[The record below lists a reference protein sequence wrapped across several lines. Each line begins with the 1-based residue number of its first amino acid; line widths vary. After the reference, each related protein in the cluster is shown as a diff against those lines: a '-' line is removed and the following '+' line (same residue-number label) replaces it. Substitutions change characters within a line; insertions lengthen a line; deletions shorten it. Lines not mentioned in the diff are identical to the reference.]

1 MIRRFNRIFANN
13 YVPTNLTDQD
23 ISMNLKNILVN
34 IINQEKNSQDYIL
47 FCLFVFNDLN
57 LLLQQLQYVTESSPK
72 YDQSI
77 SNFMRNLSVRDLQ
90 ILRNK
95 HFEHVV
101 GSFSNEQQLEWLIRG
116 CKNYSPSF
124 NCIKKGTDIRNYLLK
139 LLKSSNNSTATELYN
154 WIINKKCE
162 KTFDQENVLSMLG
175 TGIINKP
182 ICSKQENVDVGSISC
197 EKEYNEFI
205 NILNNVDQNTPSDVL
220 ITLSDKFGNIV
231 FNSDKV
237 DIQGYKCV
245 EKFMKGIN
253 LVLLN
258 ELKQT
263 IKNKKIDMGYF
274 SPLITNIVCLQL
286 CIIYCSRKNCKD
298 IKNIIDNFLDNIV
311 VSLENIKNYVKDE
324 RDILVEF
331 PSITEKNITQ
341 MIFDIQKLREIK
353 NNQQLVTGVE
363 KLLENNLLITSNGF
377 KIVPDMLN
385 QQQTIIQQDIEK
397 KNEQNTFNYDD
408 YDTPINIV
416 IVLLLFIVII
426 VGIYS

>member
-101 GSFSNEQQLEWLIRG
+101 GSFSDKQELEWLIRG

-205 NILNNVDQNTPSDVL
+205 NIINNVDQNTPSDVL

-258 ELKQT
+258 ELKQS

-286 CIIYCSRKNCKD
+286 CIIYCSRKKCKD
-298 IKNIIDNFLDNIV
+298 IKNIIDNFLDNIITSLKSIQNYIQNETYV
-311 VSLENIKNYVKDE
+311 EVSS
-324 RDILVEF
+324 EF
-331 PSITEKNITQ
+331 PSVNKTNITQ
-341 MIFDIQKLREIK
+341 IIFDIEKLREIK
-353 NNQQLVTGVE
+353 NNQELILGVN
-363 KLLENNLLITSNGF
+363 KLLDNNLLVTSNGF
-377 KIVPDMLN
+377 KIIPNMLN
-385 QQQTIIQQDIEK
+385 QQQNIIIKED
-397 KNEQNTFNYDD
+397 KNIYEE
-408 YDTPINIV
+408 YDTPINVI

-426 VGIYS
+426 VGVYS